1 MNVNI
6 NLFEILIPAF
16 KEKLGEKCP
25 EEAVLKDI
33 IASTGE
39 VVANICNIC
48 IRSACAGSSM
58 NETQDKINNLK
69 IRL

>member
-1 MNVNI
+1 MTVNI

-33 IASTGE
+33 IASTGG
-39 VVANICNIC
+39 VVANILQYLYSLGLCRKFYERNP
-48 IRSACAGSSM
+48 R
-58 NETQDKINNLK
+58 
-69 IRL
+69 